1 MKPPRL
7 KIGAGYRQTA
17 SPSGE
22 RLGRLLSFFHW
33 DERTSAVFHF
43 FKGRLT
49 VLPRTFPMQ

>member
-17 SPSGE
+17 SPSAE
-22 RLGRLLSFFHW
+22 RLGRLVSFFHW